1 MKNRDLNNRLANAAF
16 INTPLMN
23 TFTKTLRVF
32 FALFALFTSMRAIS
46 QQDGVIILSDT
57 VTGNQEQPKVLY
69 IVPWQA
75 AHDNT
80 MLKAE
85 LVTKLQNDVF
95 AHIERPEHKRQLQFI
110 QQLTQTD
117 TEDSE

>member
-1 MKNRDLNNRLANAAF
+1 MSHFNLFRFLSRKGCRLA
-16 INTPLMN
+16 
-23 TFTKTLRVF
+23 F
-32 FALFALFTSMRAIS
+32 FVMALVCSFYAHS
-46 QQDGVIILSDT
+46 QEEGVIVLSDT

-80 MLKAE
+80 MLKKA

-95 AHIERPEHKRQLQFI
+95 AHIERPEHKRQLQL
-110 QQLTQTD
+110 LTELTKTD
-117 TEDSE
+117 DPSEDESL

>member
-1 MKNRDLNNRLANAAF
+1 MNHLQELCLGSLKRTRLALF
-16 INTPLMN
+16 LM
-23 TFTKTLRVF
+23 
-32 FALFALFTSMRAIS
+32 AIFCSLYAHS
-46 QQDGVIILSDT
+46 QEEGVIVLSDT

-80 MLKAE
+80 MLKKA

-95 AHIERPEHKRQLQFI
+95 AHIERPEHKRQLQL
-110 QQLTQTD
+110 LTELTKTD
-117 TEDSE
+117 APSKDESF